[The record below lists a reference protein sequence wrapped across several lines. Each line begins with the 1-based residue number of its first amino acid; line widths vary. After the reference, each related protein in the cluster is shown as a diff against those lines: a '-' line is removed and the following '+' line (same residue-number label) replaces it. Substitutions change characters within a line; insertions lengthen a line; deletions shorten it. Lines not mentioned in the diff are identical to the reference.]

1 MAYHYKLETL
11 LTVRRNREEQA
22 QQRLAHELFV
32 LENHKKY
39 LASLEEERLELY
51 TALEERKRT
60 TMTAGMFSFYV
71 EAIHMKNRMIAFQH
85 NAVLAQQELI
95 EGVRAELL
103 VKVKARKV
111 VERLKEKDF
120 LAWRQEVLRKEQ
132 IESDEQAVM
141 RFGKGL
147 GLGKEE
153 VAR

>member
-11 LTVRRNREEQA
+11 LTVRRNLEEQA

-32 LENHKKY
+32 LENHKQY
-39 LASLEEERLELY
+39 LAELEDERLALFA
-51 TALEERKRT
+51 TLEERKQRDI
-60 TMTAGMFSFYV
+60 TAAMYTFYV

-95 EGVRAELL
+95 ETVRAELL
-103 VKVKARKV
+103 HKVKARKV

-120 LAWRQEVLRKEQ
+120 LAWQQEVLRKAQ

-141 RFGKGL
+141 RFGKEFGR
-147 GLGKEE
+147 E

>member
-11 LTVRRNREEQA
+11 LSVRRNFEEQA
-22 QQRLAHELFV
+22 QQRLAHEIFV

-39 LASLEEERLELY
+39 LAELEEERLVLFQ
-51 TALEERKRT
+51 TLEERKKET
-60 TMTAGMFSFYV
+60 LTAAMYTFYV

-95 EGVRAELL
+95 ETVRAELL
-103 VKVKARKV
+103 AKVKARKV

-120 LAWRQEVLRKEQ
+120 LAWQQEVLRKEQ

-141 RFGKGL
+141 RFGKAF
-147 GLGKEE
+147 GKE
-153 VAR
+153 VVT

>member
-11 LTVRRNREEQA
+11 LTVRRNFEEQA

-39 LASLEEERLELY
+39 LTDLEEERLALFA
-51 TALEERKRT
+51 TLEERKRQ
-60 TMTAGMFSFYV
+60 TMTAALFTFYV

-85 NAVLAQQELI
+85 NAILAQQELI
-95 EGVRAELL
+95 EGVRADLL
-103 VKVKARKV
+103 AKVKARKV

-120 LAWRQEVLRKEQ
+120 LAWQQEVLRKEQ

-141 RFGKGL
+141 RFGKGF
-147 GLGKEE
+147 GKE
-153 VAR
+153 VA